1 MTRMEDLDT
10 FLVLLLDV
18 EFREHS
24 VNLMATEFVFKTQTG
39 KSSDKRMTYK
49 TYKQILNAES
59 QANYPPDAVLFHSI
73 RAPPSL
79 RPAMKVSDISGIPT
93 AYTEPNTRL
102 NYATVD
108 EFNTIRYL
116 PQEVVNSY
124 LALRGIVTN

>member
-1 MTRMEDLDT
+1 MVESLDPT
-10 FLVLLLDV
+10 ANQHPVPAERRLPLPLQYTVSASLVGLYA
-18 EFREHS
+18 
-24 VNLMATEFVFKTQTG
+24 NPMATEFVFKTHAG

-59 QANYPPDAVLFHSI
+59 QANYPSDAVLFHSI

-116 PQEVVNSY
+116 PQE
-124 LALRGIVTN
+124 